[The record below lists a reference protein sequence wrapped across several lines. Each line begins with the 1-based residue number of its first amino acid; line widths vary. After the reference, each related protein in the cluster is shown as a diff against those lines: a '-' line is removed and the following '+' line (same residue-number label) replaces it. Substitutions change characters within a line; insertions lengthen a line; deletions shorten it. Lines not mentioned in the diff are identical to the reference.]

1 MLRLRYASLS
11 MTKGCCFRL
20 IGGGGLCF
28 PTHATLRLCHGWGT
42 HFSCG
47 LARLSAALPVGD
59 FNSFEGRL
67 NLTNH

>member
-1 MLRLRYASLS
+1 MDVRAEARTLQTGDLAMGKNERFMLSHPCHV
-11 MTKGCCFRL
+11 M
-20 IGGGGLCF
+20 
-28 PTHATLRLCHGWGT
+28 LCHGWGT

>member
-1 MLRLRYASLS
+1 MYGLKPVPFKPAIWLWER
-11 MTKGCCFRL
+11 TKGS
-20 IGGGGLCF
+20 GF
-28 PTHATLRLCHGWGT
+28 PTHATVRLCHGWGT